1 MASSPGTGRRKAT
14 TQSFRTS
21 GRRAGSGRRTQTIW
35 DLGRSPYDPEDCYIS
50 ELVASWAGI
59 NAGVTTGIDTSQS
72 SHTPEHTDAM
82 IQGLM
87 DSGRRTLY
95 DYSAGRSDQPGYEFP
110 GAIGNETSG
119 IGRLRKQWFSSNDQ
133 LVTLGLQFAEAAL
146 WPLARHYGAPIVNH
160 GVTADLVANPDLVGP
175 DMSDHPRAT
184 GHTEAAWQVLRR

>member
-1 MASSPGTGRRKAT
+1 MAA
-14 TQSFRTS
+14 
-21 GRRAGSGRRTQTIW
+21 W
-35 DLGRSPYDPEDCYIS
+35 
-50 ELVASWAGI
+50 ASI

-133 LVTLGLQFAEAAL
+133 LVTLGAQFAQAAL
-146 WPLARHYGAPIVNH
+146 WPLARH
-160 GVTADLVANPDLVGP
+160 
-175 DMSDHPRAT
+175 
-184 GHTEAAWQVLRR
+184 